1 MAVKNEGL
9 LDLEGYLEERGRHLV
24 TYTEGA
30 TMYHIPYYSFV
41 RLAKEVE
48 FMFYIRLQRFQQ
60 GRREIDME
68 QNGDF
73 KYFTGQETM
82 QFAFIP
88 VPMAQLSDPRYEN
101 LSSDAKLLYAL
112 LLNRMNLSRKNGWF
126 DEEKRVFIYY
136 F

>member
-1 MAVKNEGL
+1 
-9 LDLEGYLEERGRHLV
+9 
-24 TYTEGA
+24 
-30 TMYHIPYYSFV
+30 
-41 RLAKEVE
+41 
-48 FMFYIRLQRFQQ
+48 
-60 GRREIDME
+60 ME

-88 VPMAQLSDPRYEN
+88 VPMALLSDPRYEK

-126 DEEKRVFIYY
+126 DEEKRVFIY
-136 F
+136 